1 MKTIT
6 ILSQKGGSG
15 KTTVAENLAVAAQ
28 QAGFKAILLDIDPQ
42 ASAMQWGQVRAARID
57 KMPPVIPTHPAA
69 IAGVLDEARAQGVE
83 FAFIDTAPH
92 ANTQAVDAA
101 RVADVVLVP
110 SKATV
115 TDLRALGNTL
125 QVCKLA
131 DSVAHIVLTMIEPS
145 ARFLDEARATL
156 QNLARS
162 YPLVTLPVGIG
173 QRVAFHYAQIDGRSV
188 LEYEPDGKAAA
199 EIRAL
204 FEEVRLLA
212 FKNSSRRTS
221 HVRETTAA

>member
-15 KTTVAENLAVAAQ
+15 KTTIAENLAVAAEE
-28 QAGFKAILLDIDPQ
+28 AGYRSILLDIDPQ
-42 ASAMQWGQVRAARID
+42 ASAMQWGQVRAAKIAR
-57 KMPPVIPTHPAA
+57 MPAVIPTHPAA
-69 IAGVLDEARAQGVE
+69 IAGVLEEARAQGVA

-101 RVADVVLVP
+101 RVGDLVLVP

-131 DSVAHIVLTMIEPS
+131 DATAHVVLTMIEPS

-156 QNLARS
+156 QNLART
-162 YPLVTLPVGIG
+162 YPLVTLPVGVG

-188 LEYEPDGKAAA
+188 LEYDPEGKAAA
-199 EIRAL
+199 EIRTL
-204 FEEVRLLA
+204 FEHVRLLA
-212 FKNSSRRTS
+212 FKNSIRSSS